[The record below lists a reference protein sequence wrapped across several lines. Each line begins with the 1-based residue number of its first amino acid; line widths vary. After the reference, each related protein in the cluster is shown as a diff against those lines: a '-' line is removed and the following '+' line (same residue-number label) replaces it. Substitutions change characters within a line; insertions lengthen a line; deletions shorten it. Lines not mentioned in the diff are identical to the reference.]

1 MHQVGM
7 KNDSIEMKKKHRG
20 NERNVSGGNEK
31 KGLKNRGK
39 CDYSSIWKE
48 NSIEKRGACCSR
60 LRVGNRCL
68 DP

>member
-1 MHQVGM
+1 MYRV
-7 KNDSIEMKKKHRG
+7 DMKKG
-20 NERNVSGGNEK
+20 IEK
-31 KGLKNRGK
+31 QGK

>member
-1 MHQVGM
+1 MYRVEIKNITGM
-7 KNDSIEMKKKHRG
+7 KEMYRVKMKKG
-20 NERNVSGGNEK
+20 IEK
-31 KGLKNRGK
+31 QGK